1 MSQTKLFVLVGPSGS
16 GKSMLM
22 DKIMARRTDFAYIK
36 SVTTRKP
43 RSQNESNYV
52 FVTETEFNFA
62 IERRELLEWSRYAGE
77 LYGTTFTAVDDVL
90 HAGKNAIKAMEYQGA
105 ICMKERY
112 GERCVTIF
120 LHRPKDAVIQ
130 AIQERTCSDAEK
142 ARRIASLDEEYE
154 RKNLFDHI
162 LFNNLDPEN
171 LYQQF
176 IALVD

>member
-1 MSQTKLFVLVGPSGS
+1 MSQTKLYVLVGPSGS
-16 GKSMLM
+16 GKSMLI
-22 DKIMARRTDFAYIK
+22 DEIMARRIDFAYIK
-36 SVTTRKP
+36 SMTTRKP

-52 FVTETEFNFA
+52 FVTEAEFNSA
-62 IERRELLEWSRYAGE
+62 IETQELLEWSRYAGE

-105 ICMKERY
+105 IRMKKRY
-112 GERCVTIF
+112 GEQCVTVF
-120 LHRPKDAVIQ
+120 LHRPKEDVIQ
-130 AIQERTCSDAEK
+130 AIQERTSSEAEK

-176 IALVD
+176 VAMME